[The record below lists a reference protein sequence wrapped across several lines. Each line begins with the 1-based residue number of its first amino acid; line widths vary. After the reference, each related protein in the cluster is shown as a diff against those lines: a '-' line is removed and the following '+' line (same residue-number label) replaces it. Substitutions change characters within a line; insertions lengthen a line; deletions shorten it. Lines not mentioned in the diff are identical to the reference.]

1 MNSTGKL
8 YTTFSL
14 MKKIN
19 NAVLTVSVFEDLFEK
34 MFERMFEKMIT
45 KNNDVLMHK
54 VHDEIETSNH
64 LLKRE
69 IRDEMHSVV
78 NGAVAASERRMIAHM
93 DQKID
98 TAISGSEGRMIKRI
112 DSKGDAILEA
122 IDEIILPQVETNR
135 LDILL
140 IKQSLSM
147 A

>member
-1 MNSTGKL
+1 
-8 YTTFSL
+8 

-19 NAVLTVSVFEDLFEK
+19 GDSVLTVGVFKE
-34 MFERMFEKMIT
+34 MFKEMTEE
-45 KNNDVLMHK
+45 NNKILMHK

-78 NGAVAASERRMIAHM
+78 NGAVSASERRMMAHM

-112 DSKGDAILEA
+112 DSSQDAILEA
-122 IDEIILPQVETNR
+122 IDEIILPQIQANSH
-135 LDILL
+135 DILL
-140 IKQSLSM
+140 IKRSLSL

>member
-19 NAVLTVSVFEDLFEK
+19 SEAALTEK
-34 MFERMFEKMIT
+34 FLLKALEE
-45 KNNDVLMHK
+45 NNKVLMRK
-54 VHDEIETSNH
+54 MHDEIETSNH

-78 NGAVAASERRMIAHM
+78 NGAVSASERRMMAHM
-93 DQKID
+93 DAVESRLD
-98 TAISGSEGRMIKRI
+98 G
-112 DSKGDAILEA
+112 KGDAILEA
-122 IDEIILPQVETNR
+122 IDEIVLPQIEEIR
-135 LDILL
+135 HDILIL
-140 IKQSLSM
+140 KRAVSM